1 LEGIANS
8 HAALLF
14 TMGMSAY
21 MGLLH
26 AWLWRRTDRAH
37 LWVAMWCFVA
47 LLYQGSRCVQFHT
60 QDPEVALLSA
70 RTTFAMAP
78 LLVATL
84 VCFARALEE
93 RPLRRLAPG
102 VFGVALLYAGLAFT
116 SSWVVKG
123 EVGPRTDW
131 FGHDYL
137 GTPVGP
143 GGLLLLPAIAGA
155 IAYVVRA
162 LGRTPFLK
170 RSERGALL
178 SSLGLY
184 AAMGVAS
191 LFSAMRW
198 ISMPTSAEFGP
209 IVVALGLNYL
219 LVHRH
224 RRLQDSLAE
233 MVDERTARLGES
245 EQRYREL
252 VEHAPVG
259 VLACN
264 AEGALRTVNARL
276 LEIVGMPPA
285 RGAAPVN
292 VLDYEPVVRSGAAET
307 LRRCMDGNRVLAAEH
322 RFPTPSGRPVD
333 LRLTAAPLRD
343 AEGRVTG
350 ALGIVEDVGE
360 RRTLERRLRQSQRLE
375 SVGQLAAGLAH
386 EINNPI
392 AYVRANLTLLREE
405 WEHLRQVAAKE
416 DAPKPAGEGETLID
430 ESLEGIARVA
440 GIVRDMRDFSR
451 AADEDRGPC
460 DLNAVVE
467 SAVRMAS
474 TWRRGATRVEEHYA
488 DLPRVPGAEGQL
500 RQVVLNLIVN
510 ALQAV
515 DEGGRV
521 AVATECDDGHAV
533 VRVEDDGCG
542 IEEEHLERL
551 FDPFFT
557 TKPAGEGTGLG
568 LYVSYEIVRSHG
580 GEIRVTA
587 GPGRGTAFEVRLP
600 LRAPSPDAA
609 AAPGR

>member
-1 LEGIANS
+1 MEGIASS
-8 HAALLF
+8 HTALLF

-21 MGLLH
+21 LGLLH

-37 LWVAMWCFVA
+37 LWVAMWCFLA
-47 LLYQGSRCVQFHT
+47 LLYQGSRYVQLHT
-60 QDPEVALLSA
+60 QDPTTALASA
-70 RTTFAMAP
+70 RITFAVAP
-78 LLVATL
+78 LLIASL

-93 RPLRRLAPG
+93 RPVGPLARRI
-102 VFGVALLYAGLAFT
+102 FGAAGLYAALAFAT
-116 SSWVVKG
+116 PLVVPG
-123 EVGPRTDW
+123 DVAPRTDW
-131 FGHDYL
+131 FGQPYL
-137 GTPVGP
+137 GAPVGP
-143 GGLLLLPAIAGA
+143 AGLLLLPAIAGA

-162 LGRTPFLK
+162 LGRTPHLG

-178 SSLGLY
+178 TSLVLY
-184 AAMGVAS
+184 AAMGLAS
-191 LFSAMRW
+191 VLSALRW
-198 ISMPTSAEFGP
+198 VPVPTSAEFGP

-233 MVDERTARLGES
+233 MVDERTARLAES
-245 EQRYREL
+245 ELRYREL

-259 VLACN
+259 VLACGVQG
-264 AEGALRTVNARL
+264 ELRAVNPRL
-276 LEIVGMPPA
+276 LEIVGSPS
-285 RGAAPVN
+285 AADSMTLN
-292 VLDYEPVVRSGAAET
+292 VLDYPPLVRSGAAET
-307 LRRCMDGNRVLAAEH
+307 FRRCMAEDRVLAAEH
-322 RFPTPSGRPVD
+322 RYTSRWGRSVD
-333 LRLTAAPLRD
+333 VRLTAAPLRD
-343 AEGRVTG
+343 GADRVTG

-392 AYVRANLTLLREE
+392 AYVRANLSLLREE
-405 WEHLRQVAAKE
+405 WEHLREATAKA
-416 DAPKPAGEGETLID
+416 DAPHPAGEGEALIE
-430 ESLEGIARVA
+430 ESLEGIERVA

-451 AADEDRGPC
+451 AADEDRSPC

-488 DLPRVPGAEGQL
+488 DLPPVPGAEGQL

-515 DEGGRV
+515 AEGGRV
-521 AVATECDDGHAV
+521 AVSTRRDGPHAF

-580 GEIRVTA
+580 GEIRVSG

-600 LRAPSPDAA
+600 LRG
-609 AAPGR
+609 AAPAGDPQ